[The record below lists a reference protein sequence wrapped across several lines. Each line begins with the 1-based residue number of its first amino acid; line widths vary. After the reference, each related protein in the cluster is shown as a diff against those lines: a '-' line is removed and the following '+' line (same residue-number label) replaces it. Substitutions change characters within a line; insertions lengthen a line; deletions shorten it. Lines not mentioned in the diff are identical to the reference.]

1 MKSQRVLVL
10 MHETLVPPDSLKGY
24 SPKQIQEFRSEYD
37 VVKQLR
43 KSGHQVKALG
53 IGSDLEPL
61 RKSIVE
67 WKPHIAF
74 NLLEEFN
81 GIVSYDQH
89 VVAYLELMQQPYTG
103 CNPRGL
109 MLSRDKSLAKKI
121 LAYQGIL
128 TPSFVVLPKGR
139 RLIVPKTLK
148 YPLFVK
154 STIDDASLGISKA
167 SIVTNAAKLKERVAF
182 IHQHTGSDAL
192 VEEYIEGRELYVPML
207 GNEKPV
213 TYPVWE
219 LSVVNGTDKRSL
231 VATRQIKW
239 NADYREKHGIDS
251 HQATDLSADLKK
263 HIDAVSIDAYRALSL
278 SGYARLDF
286 RLSKDNQLYL
296 LEANANPNLSADED
310 TAVSAA
316 ASGDN
321 YAMLLSKILKL
332 GLAYKAAWKAG

>member
-10 MHETLVPPDSLKGY
+10 MHETLVPPDNLKGY
-24 SPKQIQEFRSEYD
+24 SSKQIQEFRSEYD
-37 VVKQLR
+37 VITQLR
-43 KSGHQVKALG
+43 QLGHEVRALG
-53 IGSDLEPL
+53 IGSDLESL
-61 RKSIVE
+61 RQAILG

-89 VVAYLELMQQPYTG
+89 VVAYLELMQQRYTG

-121 LAYQGIL
+121 LAHHGIL
-128 TPSFVVLPKGR
+128 TPSFVVLPKGK
-139 RLIVPKTLK
+139 RLTMPRDLK

-192 VEEYIEGRELYVPML
+192 VEEYIDGRELYVPML

-213 TYPVWE
+213 AYPVWE
-219 LSVVNGTDKRSL
+219 LSVVSGADKKSL

-251 HQATDLSADLKK
+251 HLATGLSASLQK
-263 HIDAVSIDAYRALSL
+263 HIRVVSIDAYRALSL

-310 TAVSAA
+310 TAASAA
-316 ASGDN
+316 AAGDD
-321 YAMLLSKILKL
+321 YATLLSKILKL
-332 GLAYKAAWKAG
+332 GLAYKAAWKTG

>member
-10 MHETLVPPDSLKGY
+10 THETLVPPDSLKGY

-37 VVKQLR
+37 IVRQLR
-43 KSGHQVKALG
+43 ELGYQVRVLG

-61 RKSIVE
+61 RQSIIE
-67 WKPHIAF
+67 WRPYIAL

-89 VVAYLELMQQPYTG
+89 VVAYLELMRQHYTG

-121 LAYQGIL
+121 LGFHGIL
-128 TPSFVVLPKGR
+128 TPPFVVLRKGSR
-139 RLIVPKTLK
+139 TAIPETLQF
-148 YPLFVK
+148 PLFVK

-192 VEEYIEGRELYVPML
+192 VEEYIDGRELYVPVL

-213 TYPVWE
+213 AYPVWE
-219 LSVVNGTDKRSL
+219 LSAQGADKRSL
-231 VATRQIKW
+231 IATRQIKW
-239 NADYREKHGIDS
+239 NADYRARHGIDS
-251 HQATDLSADLKK
+251 HLAKNLSPSLRS
-263 HIDAVSIDAYRALSL
+263 HINAASIAAYSALSL
-278 SGYARLDF
+278 TGYARLDF

-310 TAVSAA
+310 TAASAA
-316 ASGDN
+316 AAGDD
-321 YAMLLSKILKL
+321 YATLLSKILKL
-332 GLAYKAAWKAG
+332 GRSYRAAWKG

>member
-37 VVKQLR
+37 IVKQLR
-43 KSGHQVKALG
+43 QSGHEVKALG

-61 RKSIVE
+61 RKAIGE

-81 GIVSYDQH
+81 SIVSYDQH

-109 MLSRDKSLAKKI
+109 MLSRDKSLSKKI
-121 LAYQGIL
+121 LAHHGIL
-128 TPSFVVLPKGR
+128 TPPFVVLPKGK
-139 RLIVPKTLK
+139 RLMMPKHLK

-167 SIVTNAAKLKERVAF
+167 SIVKNADKLKERVAF

-192 VEEYIEGRELYVPML
+192 VEEYIDGRELYVPVL
-207 GNEKPV
+207 GNDKPV

-219 LSVVNGTDKRSL
+219 LSVVKRAQKKSL
-231 VATRQIKW
+231 IATRQIKW
-239 NADYREKHGIDS
+239 NADYRARHGIDS
-251 HQATDLSADLKK
+251 HLATDLPVSLKK
-263 HIDAVSIDAYRALSL
+263 HIDTVSIDAYRALSL

-286 RLSKDNQLYL
+286 RLGKDNKLYL

-310 TAVSAA
+310 TAASAA
-316 ASGDN
+316 VAGDD
-321 YAMLLSKILKL
+321 YATLLSKILKL
-332 GLAYKAAWKAG
+332 GLLYKTAWRS